1 MVDYKIPEIKKALEQ
16 ANNVLVVT
24 HISPDGD
31 ALGSLISWG
40 IFLQQLGKR
49 MGLVCDDGIF
59 SRFDFLALNRLVE
72 KTIRA
77 TDDYDL
83 VIVVDCGDVGR
94 MGRAYPS
101 LPKSRPVLINIDHHI
116 TNTYFGDINVIDL
129 EANSTAEI
137 LYELFKGLGA
147 TFSPALATSLLTGV
161 VTDTLGFRTVGVTP
175 RTLHTAAELLACGGD
190 LPTIVMQTLTLKP
203 FSALRLWQRGMNN
216 MRCEDGLLWTAISDG
231 ERREIG
237 YLNTSSSG
245 LVNMLADVDEVAIGM
260 VMLEYNDK
268 VYVGF
273 RCRPPFNVA
282 GLAVELG
289 GGGHPLASGCTLDG
303 PLDKIQNQVVE
314 LAKDTIRQQQ
324 VAGRK

>member
-1 MVDYKIPEIKKALEQ
+1 MVDYKIAEIKKALEQ
-16 ANNVLVVT
+16 ARNVLVVT

-40 IFLQQLGKR
+40 VFLQQLGKR

-59 SRFDFLALNRLVE
+59 ARFDFLALNRLVE

-94 MGRAYPS
+94 MGQAYIS
-101 LPKSRPVLINIDHHI
+101 LPDPRPVLINIDHHI
-116 TNTYFGDINVIDL
+116 TNTYFGDINVVDL

-147 TFSPALATSLLTGV
+147 TFTPALATSLLTGI
-161 VTDTLGFRTVGVTP
+161 VTDTLGFRTVGVTA
-175 RTLHTAAELLACGGD
+175 RTLQAASELLAYGGD
-190 LPTIVMQTLTLKP
+190 LSTIVMQTLTIKP
-203 FSALRLWQRGMNN
+203 LSALRLWQKGMNN
-216 MRCEDGLLWTAISDG
+216 MRLEDGLLWTAISDG

-237 YLNTSSSG
+237 YFNTSSSG
-245 LVNMLADVDEVAIGM
+245 LVNMLADVDEVAIGL

-268 VYVGF
+268 VHIGF

-282 GLAVELG
+282 ELAVELG
-289 GGGHPLASGCTLDG
+289 GGGHPLAAGCTLDG
-303 PLDKIQNQVVE
+303 PLEKVQAEVVE
-314 LAKDTIRQQQ
+314 LTKDVIRHQQ
-324 VAGRK
+324 VTRRK